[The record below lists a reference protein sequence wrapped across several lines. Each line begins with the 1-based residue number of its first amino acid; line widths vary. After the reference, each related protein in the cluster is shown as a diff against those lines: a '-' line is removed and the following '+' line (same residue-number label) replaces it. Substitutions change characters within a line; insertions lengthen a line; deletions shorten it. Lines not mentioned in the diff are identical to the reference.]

1 MYQKAKL
8 KNSDP
13 YSISRT
19 PKLKHYYNQILNLNV
34 LFITFKYIYICIKIK
49 ENFDSQLNELR
60 SEIDGFKEKLLEKEH
75 YHH

>member
-1 MYQKAKL
+1 MY
-8 KNSDP
+8 
-13 YSISRT
+13 
-19 PKLKHYYNQILNLNV
+19 
-34 LFITFKYIYICIKIK
+34 KIK